1 MARIFPALERDTR
14 ERVDLGVGFV
24 PATGAIWFR
33 GEDEKQPA
41 IDGQSGT
48 ILRFYREHQ
57 MSTDDGFLKRNWP
70 KIRRSIEFMFAQDKN
85 GDGMT
90 DTPMEN
96 TLDAVWEG
104 EIAWIVGLCIAA
116 AKAGEHMAAE
126 VNDHSFAE
134 TCRKYAATGAS
145 NMKQKLFNGEYF
157 IHRPDP
163 VQGRKKLGAYN
174 TCHIDQVYG
183 QSWAY
188 QVGIGSIIDKASVLS
203 ALKSIWKY
211 NFTTD
216 VGPYI
221 KTHTGGRPYV
231 LPGEGGIMINTNPK
245 NEDKPYGEQV
255 TWQVEYFH
263 ECQSGY
269 EHEVIAH
276 FMAEGMIME
285 SLVAYHAIYSR
296 YHAAKRNPY
305 NEIEC
310 SDHYARAMASY
321 GTFINACGFEYH
333 GPKKHI
339 AFDPRL
345 NPEDFNAA
353 FTSAEGWGTYQQ
365 KFEDAKQ
372 RHSILLT
379 FGKLDLKTVAFGIK
393 KGNAITKVSAFVN
406 EKAVRNKFKVLNN
419 SLHIEFDHEVS
430 IQKGQ
435 ELVVQL
441 S

>member
-1 MARIFPALERDTR
+1 
-14 ERVDLGVGFV
+14 
-24 PATGAIWFR
+24 
-33 GEDEKQPA
+33 
-41 IDGQSGT
+41 
-48 ILRFYREHQ
+48 
-57 MSTDDGFLKRNWP
+57 MSTDDAFLKRNWP
-70 KIRRSIEFMFAQDKN
+70 RIKRSIEFMFAQDKN

-96 TLDAVWEG
+96 TLDAIWEG

-116 AKAGEHMAAE
+116 AKAGEHMAVE
-126 VNDHSFAE
+126 VKDHPFAD
-134 TCRKYAATGAS
+134 TCRKYAAKGAI
-145 NMKQKLFNGEYF
+145 NMKDKLFNGEYF

-188 QVGIGSIIDKASVLS
+188 QVGMGRIVDKAAVLS
-203 ALKSIWKY
+203 ALRSIWKY

-285 SLVAYHAIYSR
+285 SFVAYYAIYNR

-339 AFDPRL
+339 GFNPKL
-345 NPEDFNAA
+345 NPDDFNAA
-353 FTSAEGWGTYQQ
+353 FTSAEGWGTFRQ
-365 KFEDAKQ
+365 KFDGDKQ
-372 RHSILLT
+372 QYAITLA
-379 FGKLDLKTVAFGIK
+379 FGKLNLKSAVFRVKEGHVFTQV
-393 KGNAITKVSAFVN
+393 NAWLDGVRVPN
-406 EKAVRNKFKVLNN
+406 EFKVANN
-419 SLHIEFDHEVS
+419 RLLIEFDRDIYV
-430 IQKGQ
+430 QTGQ
-435 ELVVQL
+435 ELVVQM